1 MKMAV
6 VFRNKNNIPG
16 EFMNIK
22 TYDGDETDARFLDK
36 PSSIIALYAKGKA
49 VKDTS
54 GFVVD

>member
-1 MKMAV
+1 MAV
-6 VFRNKNNIPG
+6 VFRNKNNIPS